1 MVPVQQLRKEMVGNI
16 LLYINVLASSISLK
30 SPLPIYL
37 PPLQQARERL
47 VEAVR
52 QLDVVK
58 KRQVKYS
65 SSYLLY
71 FAYVLAIKVRTV
83 GSQFSLERLAL

>member
-1 MVPVQQLRKEMVGNI
+1 MVGNI
-16 LLYINVLASSISLK
+16 ILYINVVASSILLK

-37 PPLQQARERL
+37 PPVRQARERL

-52 QLDVVK
+52 HLEVVK

-71 FAYVLAIKVRTV
+71 FAYVLAIKVRAPCPRYC
-83 GSQFSLERLAL
+83 SRLVF